1 MKKYEREL
9 PPGYKEVFNIDATS
23 KKTGL
28 IFNGIALV
36 IAIVTVLVGC
46 IPLFLQES
54 VSFKISSLEF
64 LLLDVIF
71 LVSMI
76 VYMVLHELTHGA
88 AYKLLTGEKLTFGLS
103 WSCAFCGV
111 PNIYVYRQASLI
123 ALVAP
128 LILFTIV
135 FSILS
140 VVLFFAGPAYYI
152 LSLIL
157 FGLHLGGCA
166 GDGYVTLLFL
176 LKFKDRR
183 TLIRDTGPK
192 QYIYVTEDK

>member
-36 IAIVTVLVGC
+36 IALVTVLVGC

-54 VSFKISSLEF
+54 VSFKIGSLEF

>member
-54 VSFKISSLEF
+54 VYFKIGSLEF